1 MCLCIYIYIQSL
13 PARACVCVWQLTYMP
28 VVSEGFQKPM
38 NDRRF
43 ARKTESLQIQAKGL
57 VYAQTLE
64 GERAEEE
71 TEMALK
77 EMALRA

>member
-1 MCLCIYIYIQSL
+1 MCVFPLECIYIFVSV
-13 PARACVCVWQLTYMP
+13 RASPCLCVCVWQLTYMP
-28 VVSEGFQKPM
+28 VVSEGFQEPM

-43 ARKTESLQIQAKGL
+43 ARKTECLQIQTERF

-71 TEMALK
+71 IEMALK
-77 EMALRA
+77 